1 MPKYRYV
8 IIDQQGRER
17 TGTVQAPNP
26 EAVRTALRAKLASV
40 KILWEM
46 TSSGHLTPCF
56 EEPVS
61 PGSGRLWTLATAV
74 GGLLF
79 ALCVLAWAWPQN
91 VSKTEAPITQVSL
104 QATGILRTELA
115 DARLKDLRL
124 YGVMPEIFLQRE
136 GRLDP
141 DTGRFELSFEFETR
155 QVPRELVIEV
165 ETDRQR
171 WEVEQKTL
179 GNDSAVDLGTIL
191 VKAPPAE
198 KRS

>member
-40 KILWEM
+40 KNLWEM

-56 EEPVS
+56 EEP
-61 PGSGRLWTLATAV
+61 ATAV